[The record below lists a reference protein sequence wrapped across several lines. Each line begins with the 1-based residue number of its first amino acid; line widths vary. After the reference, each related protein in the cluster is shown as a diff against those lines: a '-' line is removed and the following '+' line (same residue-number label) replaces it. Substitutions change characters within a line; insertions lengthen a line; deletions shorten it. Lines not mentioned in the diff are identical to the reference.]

1 MVNRFRLPIKLAGTF
16 SLVYYVVTG
25 SFFGF
30 ALFFNDFLEE
40 LTNTYFA
47 TSDIQ
52 RSDIVLFLSI
62 GFIFHLGVIIGLIML
77 MKKTKRNGF
86 LLFFVS
92 AVLILM
98 LQMTTIHFERFL
110 IYFIEILI
118 IFVMSLLFFL
128 EVISNKNSDN
138 QDNSLNTEHLD

>member
-25 SFFGF
+25 SLFGF

-47 TSDIQ
+47 TSDIR

-62 GFIFHLGVIIGLIML
+62 GLIFHLGVIIGLLML
-77 MKKTKRNGF
+77 IKKTKRNGF
-86 LLFFVS
+86 FLFFVS
-92 AVLILM
+92 SVLILI
-98 LQMTTIHFERFL
+98 LQLTTIQFEGIL
-110 IYFIEILI
+110 IYSIEILI
-118 IFVMSLLFFL
+118 IFLMSTLFFL

-138 QDNSLNTEHLD
+138 QDNFVNTEHLD